1 MSTRLR
7 PMMAAPTARAKIAV
21 WEVRDLGELDI
32 KVLEVG
38 SAPGTWRDD
47 R

>member
-1 MSTRLR
+1 
-7 PMMAAPTARAKIAV
+7 MAAPTARAKIAV

-32 KVLEVG
+32 KILEKG
-38 SAPGTWRDD
+38 GAPGTWRDD